1 MLLGNAETD
10 GYDNY
15 SIGLTQ
21 IVGCSSVHQQ
31 HFLGR
36 PFLKPLLDKP
46 TIDWLKVKRTPPQNI
61 SLHRHLASNI
71 IFERHCI
78 PTRIVMV

>member
-1 MLLGNAETD
+1 MLLGNAKTD

-15 SIGLTQ
+15 SDPHKLLD
-21 IVGCSSVHQQ
+21 VHQQ

-61 SLHRHLASNI
+61 SLHRHLASKI